1 MKKSL
6 STMICLLLSLTL
18 ILSAC
23 GGGNSSESA
32 DKSTGQN
39 TEQPAEELVTDG
51 LIKASDV
58 SLSPE
63 LAKNRKDTMII
74 GITSPS
80 GIFNPLFAD
89 SQYDNF
95 INSTL
100 FTSMIEVNKDGTY
113 KEGIAEKWEISPD
126 NLVYTFTLRDGLKY
140 SDNTPVTAD
149 DVAFS
154 LTVLHDKSYD
164 GPSDIIKDAHI
175 KGGKEYKEGKATS
188 IEGIKVLDPR
198 TIQVTTTEVN
208 ALAFSAI
215 GSVGVLPKAIYGKDY
230 KQGSLGYMRDLFTH
244 PVGNGPYKLEKFTPG
259 QEAVLVAN
267 ELFYQGKP
275 KIEKLI
281 YKFTTSE
288 TNVQLLQAGET
299 DMDFIDVN
307 KDTIEQLKEFGFVDV
322 NLFPA
327 NSYGYIAFNH
337 KHDQFKD
344 KRVRQALTYGL
355 NRKEIVDAVYQ
366 GYADVL
372 NVPQSKVSWAFTDDV
387 NKYDF
392 DLEKAKQLLD
402 EAGWK
407 VGGDGIREKDG
418 KKFKITFTATTP
430 NPVNDAI
437 IPLAQ
442 ASYKELGI
450 EFVAEQMDFN
460 AAVDKRKKGDF
471 DMMFLAWGLTPDP
484 QSGENVFKT
493 GGSQNDVGY
502 SNPKVDELFTKA
514 GAMVDT
520 EKRKEVFKE
529 LYKELNEDLP
539 YIFLYQRRDMW
550 ANNARLQGFDMSPY
564 RNFTY
569 SLPQLQIQ

>member
-1 MKKSL
+1 VKKSL

-51 LIKASDV
+51 LIKASDP

-89 SQYDNF
+89 STYDNF

>member
-1 MKKSL
+1 VKKSL

-23 GGGNSSESA
+23 GGGNSSKGT
-32 DKSTGQN
+32 DKTTGQN

-89 SQYDNF
+89 STYDNY
-95 INSTL
+95 INTSI

-164 GPSDIIKDAHI
+164 GPTDIIKDAHI

-188 IEGIKVLDPR
+188 IEGIKVLDAR

-288 TNVQLLQAGET
+288 TNVQLMQAGET

-307 KDTIEQLKEFGFVDV
+307 KDTIEQLKEFGFVDI

-372 NVPQSKVSWAFTDDV
+372 NVPQSKVSWAYTDDV

-407 VGGDGIREKDG
+407 VGADGIREKDG

-460 AAVDKRKKGDF
+460 AAIDKRKKGDF
-471 DMMFLAWGLTPDP
+471 DMMFLAWALTPDP
-484 QSGENVFKT
+484 QSGENVFKS

>member
-1 MKKSL
+1 
-6 STMICLLLSLTL
+6 MICLLLSLTL

-23 GGGNSSESA
+23 GGGNSSKGT
-32 DKSTGQN
+32 DKTTGQN

-89 SQYDNF
+89 STYDNY
-95 INSTL
+95 INTSI

-164 GPSDIIKDAHI
+164 GPTDIIKDAHI

-188 IEGIKVLDPR
+188 IEGIKVLDAR

-288 TNVQLLQAGET
+288 TNVQLMQAGET

-307 KDTIEQLKEFGFVDV
+307 KDTIEQLKEFGFVDI

-372 NVPQSKVSWAFTDDV
+372 NVPQSKVSWAYTDDV

-407 VGGDGIREKDG
+407 VGADGIREKDG

-460 AAVDKRKKGDF
+460 AAIDKRKKGDF
-471 DMMFLAWGLTPDP
+471 DMMFLAWALTPDP
-484 QSGENVFKT
+484 QSGENVFKS

>member
-51 LIKASDV
+51 LIKASDP

-89 SQYDNF
+89 STYDNF

-288 TNVQLLQAGET
+288 TNVQLMQAGET

-307 KDTIEQLKEFGFVDV
+307 KDTIEQLKEFGFVDI

-372 NVPQSKVSWAFTDDV
+372 NVPQSKVSWAYTTDV

-407 VGGDGIREKDG
+407 VGADGIREKDG

-460 AAVDKRKKGDF
+460 AAIDKRKKGDF
-471 DMMFLAWGLTPDP
+471 DMMFLAWALTPDP

>member
-51 LIKASDV
+51 LIKASDP

-89 SQYDNF
+89 STYDNF

>member
-23 GGGNSSESA
+23 GGGNSSKGT
-32 DKSTGQN
+32 DKTTGQN

-89 SQYDNF
+89 STYDNY
-95 INSTL
+95 INTSI

-164 GPSDIIKDAHI
+164 GPTDIIKDAHI

-188 IEGIKVLDPR
+188 IEGIKVLDAR

-288 TNVQLLQAGET
+288 TNVQLMQAGET

-307 KDTIEQLKEFGFVDV
+307 KDTIEQLKEFGFVDI

-372 NVPQSKVSWAFTDDV
+372 NVPQSKVSWAYTDDV

-407 VGGDGIREKDG
+407 VGADGIREKDG

-460 AAVDKRKKGDF
+460 AAIDKRKKGDF
-471 DMMFLAWGLTPDP
+471 DMMFLAWALTPDP
-484 QSGENVFKT
+484 QSGENVFKS

>member
-23 GGGNSSESA
+23 GGGSSSEGS
-32 DKSTGQN
+32 DKSSGQT

-51 LIKASDV
+51 LIKASDA

-74 GITSPS
+74 GITAPS
-80 GIFNPLFAD
+80 GIFNPLYGETA
-89 SQYDNF
+89 YDNF
-95 INSTL
+95 INTTI

-113 KEGIAEKWEISPD
+113 KEGIVEKWEISPD
-126 NLVYTFTLRDGLKY
+126 NLVYTFTLRDGLKF
-140 SDNTPVTAD
+140 SDNTPLTAD

-208 ALAFSAI
+208 ALAFSSI

-230 KQGSLGYMRDLFTH
+230 KQGNLGYMRDLFTI

-281 YKFTTSE
+281 YKFTTPE
-288 TNVQLLQAGET
+288 TNVQLMQAGET

-372 NVPQSKVSWAFTDDV
+372 NVPQSKVSWAYTDDV

-392 DLEKAKQLLD
+392 DMEKAKQLLD

-484 QSGENVFKT
+484 QSGENVFKS